1 MAIVGESA
9 MRIGFIGLG
18 HMGHPMVRQLLA
30 NHHPVTVFDVAPVA
44 IDALTA
50 HGAKAAASPAEVA
63 ANTDV
68 VFTMLQTGE
77 QVVDVCSGE
86 QGIFAQA
93 KRGLLYIDSSSIDVA
108 MTRQLHRQAQA
119 HGIAML
125 DAPVSGGVV
134 GAAQASLTIMVG
146 GANEAFQ
153 QALPILQCVGKTI
166 IHAGA
171 AGNGQ
176 VAKICNNLIL
186 GISMIAVSEAFT
198 LAEQLGLDAQTF
210 FQISRQ
216 SSGECWAM
224 THYCPVPGV
233 LPDVP
238 ANHEYQP
245 GFTAAMM
252 LKDLRLSQT
261 AASDVHLD
269 TPLGARASELY
280 RAFNESGHGQL
291 DFSAIIQMLK
301 STLTE

>member
-1 MAIVGESA
+1 

-18 HMGHPMVRQLLA
+18 HMGAPMVRQLLA
-30 NHHPVTVFDVAPVA
+30 NHHPVTVFDIAPAA
-44 IDALTA
+44 IEALAA
-50 HGAKAAASPAEVA
+50 HGATAAASPGEVA
-63 ANTDV
+63 ADADI

-77 QVVDVCSGE
+77 QVMDVCLGE
-86 QGIFAQA
+86 RGIFARA
-93 KRGLLYIDSSSIDVA
+93 KRGLLYIDSSSIDVTMA
-108 MTRQLHRQAQA
+108 RQLHSQAQA
-119 HGIAML
+119 HDVVML
-125 DAPVSGGVV
+125 DAPVSGGVT
-134 GAAQASLTIMVG
+134 GAEQASLTIMVG
-146 GANEAFQ
+146 GASEAFQ
-153 QALPILQCVGKTI
+153 QALPVLQCLGKTI
-166 IHAGA
+166 IHAGG

-176 VAKICNNLIL
+176 AAKICNNLIL

-210 FQISRQ
+210 FQISHQ

-233 LPDVP
+233 LPNVP
-238 ANHEYQP
+238 ANHEYRP

-269 TPLGARASELY
+269 TPLGARACELY
-280 RAFNESGHGQL
+280 RVFNENGHGQL

-301 STLTE
+301 SISDE